1 MILLFYKNREEDDDR
16 TMSPPKETKYAKHG
30 RTGEEKRMQEGKKK
44 RKERKKNKKERKRS
58 EILAN
63 SRVVAG
69 APRHAGGIQVRR

>member
-1 MILLFYKNREEDDDR
+1 MQN
-16 TMSPPKETKYAKHG
+16 
-30 RTGEEKRMQEGKKK
+30 TGEREKKRECKRVKKK
-44 RKERKKNKKERKRS
+44 EKKEKKNKKERKRS